1 MAMFRPN
8 DIEAEPTPGIVKTAA
23 IALLIAGLSGC
34 ATTSLTKDAER
45 AERAGRY
52 DQAVALYTQALTE
65 KPDDPRVQQNLQR
78 ARLRASASH
87 ALEATRRMS
96 AGDLLGAKNEL
107 QVALTLNPSDTA
119 LAAQIA
125 ELDALIAEKGAEAE
139 RTSIASLKRRVSATP
154 LGGLAVAPG
163 AAAPAGFVFRDASLR
178 DVLLSLGALADV
190 NVIFDESFVDRPVT
204 IDLEDAT
211 FEEAFQSLTTMTR
224 NFYRVE
230 GDRLIN
236 IIPDTEAKRREY
248 EQQVTRTFYLSSAD
262 LKETIDLL
270 RIVLGARRIAPLTAA
285 NALTI
290 VDTPERVKA
299 AETIIESLDKSRSEV
314 IVEMEVLEVNRSR
327 LVEYGIQLRSAG
339 DVDGIV
345 TSVYPGDTTL
355 DQELYARSNLFVAG
369 LPGAVLSLLRTDGDT
384 RVLANPQLRAVDG
397 ESAQA
402 EFGERVPVPIT
413 TFTPIATGGVPQ
425 QPVTTFQYENIGV
438 NILVTPR
445 VHHNNEISLALQ
457 VRLGTISGTGFGG
470 LPTFG
475 NRSVDTV
482 LRLGDGETS
491 LLAGLISDEERT
503 SLNGTPGLANVPIL
517 GRLFAANRKEVKESD
532 IVLMMTPRIIRRA
545 DVTLKDLL
553 PHAIDGVGGSNILY
567 EPPQPLPRREGE
579 EPTEGERRRP
589 PGSRPNPN

>member
-1 MAMFRPN
+1 MFTFRSF
-8 DIEAEPTPGIVKTAA
+8 DIEAVPTPSIAKTAA
-23 IALLIAGLSGC
+23 FAFLITGLAGC
-34 ATTSLTKDAER
+34 ATMSLTKDAER
-45 AERAGRY
+45 AEKAGRY

-65 KPDDPRVQQNLQR
+65 RPDDTRVQQNQKR
-78 ARLRASASH
+78 AKLRASASH

-96 AGDLLGAKNEL
+96 AGDLLGARSEL
-107 QVALTLNPSDTA
+107 EVALTLNPSQTS
-119 LAAQIA
+119 LSTQLE

-139 RTSIASLKRRVSATP
+139 RTSIASLKRKVSETP
-154 LGGLAVAPG
+154 LGSLAVAPG
-163 AAAPAGFVFRDASLR
+163 AAAPAGFVFRDAGLR
-178 DVLLSLGALADV
+178 DVLLSLGTLAGV
-190 NVIFDESFVDRPVT
+190 NVVFDEDFVDRSIT

-211 FEEAFQSLTTMTR
+211 FDEAFRSLTTVTG

-230 GDRLIN
+230 GDRLI
-236 IIPDTEAKRREY
+236 IIVPDTEAKRREY

-290 VDTPERVKA
+290 VDTAERVKA

-314 IVEMEVLEVNRSR
+314 IVEMEVLEVNRNR

-339 DVDGIV
+339 EDGIL
-345 TSVYPGDTTL
+345 TSISPGDTTL
-355 DQELYARSNLFVAG
+355 DQEAYAQSNLFVAG

-445 VHHNNEISLALQ
+445 VHHNNEISLALE
-457 VRLGTISGTGFGG
+457 VRLGTISGIGFGG

-475 NRSVDTV
+475 NRSVNTV

-491 LLAGLISDEERT
+491 LLAGLISDEERM

-517 GRLFAANRKEVKESD
+517 GRIFASNRKEVKESD

-579 EPTEGERRRP
+579 EPPEGERRRP
-589 PGSRPNPN
+589 PGNRPQS

>member
-1 MAMFRPN
+1 M
-8 DIEAEPTPGIVKTAA
+8 
-23 IALLIAGLSGC
+23 SG
-34 ATTSLTKDAER
+34 
-45 AERAGRY
+45 
-52 DQAVALYTQALTE
+52 
-65 KPDDPRVQQNLQR
+65 
-78 ARLRASASH
+78 
-87 ALEATRRMS
+87 
-96 AGDLLGAKNEL
+96 GDLLGAKSEL
-107 QVALTLNPSDTA
+107 EVALALNPSERA
-119 LAAQIA
+119 LVTQIE

-139 RTSIASLKRRVSATP
+139 RTSIASLKRKVSEAP
-154 LGGLAVAPG
+154 LGSLAVSPG
-163 AAAPAGFVFRDASLR
+163 AAAPAGFVFREASLR
-178 DVLLSLGALADV
+178 DVLLSLGALAGV
-190 NVIFDESFVDRPVT
+190 NVIFDEAFVDQPVT
-204 IDLEDAT
+204 IDLENAT
-211 FEEAFQSLTTMTR
+211 FDEAFRSLTTMSR

-230 GDRLIN
+230 GERLLT

-270 RIVLGARRIAPLTAA
+270 RIVLGARRVAPLTAA

-314 IVEMEVLEVNRSR
+314 VVEMEVLEVNRSR

-339 DVDGIV
+339 EEGIV
-345 TSVYPGDTTL
+345 TSVFPGDTTL
-355 DQELYARSNLFVAG
+355 DQPLYSSENLFVSG

-445 VHHNNEISLALQ
+445 VHHNNEVSLALE
-457 VRLGTISGTGFGG
+457 VRLGTISGTGYGG

-475 NRSVDTV
+475 NRSVNTV

-503 SLNGTPGLANVPIL
+503 SLSGTPGLANVPLL
-517 GRLFAANRKEVKESD
+517 GRIFAANKKELKESD

-545 DVTLKDLL
+545 DVTMKDLL
-553 PHAIDGVGGSNILY
+553 PHPIDGVGGGGNLLF

-579 EPTEGERRRP
+579 EATEGERRRQP
-589 PGSRPNPN
+589 TRPNPNPN